1 MEVLNIFL
9 AIFCG
14 HIPIEIVA
22 FLFGMLPGPNLRC
35 LASGGEDHTVTAWC
49 PRGYIMWVKHGKTII
64 NQPMFNGFIWIYSTH
79 WGWFIIVL
87 TTYNKMMDTYPLK
100 LGDESNLFNLHD
112 SS

>member
-1 MEVLNIFL
+1 MRM
-9 AIFCG
+9 
-14 HIPIEIVA
+14 PQT
-22 FLFGMLPGPNLRC
+22 LPGPNLRC

-49 PRGYIMWVKHGKTII
+49 PRGLYNVGKNHGKTII

-79 WGWFIIVL
+79 WGWFTIVL